1 MTKKYT
7 CVWMSQ
13 EREGS
18 QGDRTH
24 FKVGSIIPEARGLD
38 RIDVKKLTKEP
49 SGSQF
54 LGRLTAK
61 WTAIKFKASL
71 HYTE

>member
-1 MTKKYT
+1 
-7 CVWMSQ
+7 MSQ

-18 QGDRTH
+18 QGERTH

-49 SGSQF
+49 SGISVP
-54 LGRLTAK
+54 R
-61 WTAIKFKASL
+61 KADGKVDS
-71 HYTE
+71 HQVQG